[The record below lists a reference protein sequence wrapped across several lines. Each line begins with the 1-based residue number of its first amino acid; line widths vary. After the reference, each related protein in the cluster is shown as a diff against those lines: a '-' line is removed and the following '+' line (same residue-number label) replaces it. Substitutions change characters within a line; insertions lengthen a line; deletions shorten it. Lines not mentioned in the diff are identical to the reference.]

1 MSCSTISIFGSK
13 IFSEIL
19 NEIKLFSKYK
29 IKYYENLDLCVD
41 DAEKENQLVIFF
53 VSNLNK
59 NFLQKIKK
67 ENFPLIFVAEPL
79 VLKNLILSENTD
91 KLSMPFAILDLKKKV
106 VMAIAKHEFKKNSLI
121 NLRGYIIDKNE
132 RKI

>member
-106 VMAIAKHEFKKNSLI
+106 VMAIAKHEFKRIL
-121 NLRGYIIDKNE
+121 
-132 RKI
+132 